1 MTSEMSWTTE
11 NFFQVAGQQEKKEI
25 KAKGHHQKS
34 GRQLIEWE
42 KIFPNHISKTCH
54 IYNIYYLYR

>member
-1 MTSEMSWTTE
+1 ME